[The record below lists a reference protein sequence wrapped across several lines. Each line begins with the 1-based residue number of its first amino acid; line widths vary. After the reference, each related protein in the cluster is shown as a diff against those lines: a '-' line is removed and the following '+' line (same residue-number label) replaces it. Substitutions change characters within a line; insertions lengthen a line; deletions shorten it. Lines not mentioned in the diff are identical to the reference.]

1 MELKRGKWG
10 VYMIGILFGI
20 NTILALAVAFATTML
35 QNHFSKIE
43 KSIEIYHNPKAY
55 KTGSEIAFI
64 RDLTEKYQKA
74 YEVGESDHIDI
85 EAMIQAA
92 FYEKKVG
99 KFPYYV
105 VQNIAIKSKLIMWIV
120 LCIQIVLEILSTKPG
135 YSISNFIFIVVST
148 VLCIM
153 ITLLGIFKDIHEQRE
168 QLFIKLQDYVR
179 NTYPTEI
186 KWIEKQKDVKVL
198 LDKIEKLET
207 ELQEYQQAKVV
218 SSNEKHIREEDI
230 KMLLSQI
237 DIKL

>member
-1 MELKRGKWG
+1 
-10 VYMIGILFGI
+10 
-20 NTILALAVAFATTML
+20 
-35 QNHFSKIE
+35 
-43 KSIEIYHNPKAY
+43 
-55 KTGSEIAFI
+55 
-64 RDLTEKYQKA
+64 
-74 YEVGESDHIDI
+74 
-85 EAMIQAA
+85 MIQAA

-153 ITLLGIFKDIHEQRE
+153 ITLLGIFKGIHEQRE

-218 SSNEKHIREEDI
+218 SSNEEHIREEDI